1 MNDAAPWQL
10 VIDDL
15 RESIGVM
22 REDLDA
28 IDGSVNDNSALRRLE
43 RSVVSLDTRLAAVEQ
58 RLRAIEVRY
67 DPDG

>member
-10 VIDDL
+10 VIEDL

-22 REDLDA
+22 RESLEA
-28 IDGSVNDNSALRRLE
+28 IDGGDNADSALRRLE

-67 DPDG
+67 EPD